1 MPHTAFPGLDRYVD
15 HCRSRFE
22 ADLKRLVEIPTV
34 SMDPAHRPD
43 IVRGAEAAAAV
54 LRAAGGTARIVATA
68 GNPVVVGELAGDA
81 RHPWVTVYNHMDVQ
95 PADEPTWKTA
105 PFELL
110 VQDGKYV
117 GRGSTDDKGPGLTAL
132 YAARYA
138 REQGLPLNIR
148 FLWEFEEEIGSPS
161 FEGMVRSEL
170 PRLRTD
176 SVLVSDTIWIAR
188 GKPSVPSGLRGLQG
202 LSIRLETGA
211 KNTHSGLTGGAAR
224 NPVAEIAGLVTR
236 MMDPRSGRAK
246 IPGFYDDVRPLTKRE
261 KEGFLASGFNVAQ
274 YRRAHE
280 LRSLRSD
287 DAFDIMKRIWAQ
299 PTFEVHGISGGYHGP
314 GVKTVVPSWA
324 EVKISCRL
332 VPDMQAKK
340 VLRLVREFT
349 RKHLPD
355 AKVTEEHHLDWFQ
368 GEISGAHAE
377 AATRA
382 LRFGFGRAPAF
393 VREGGSIGAVV
404 TMVKY
409 FKCPLVMIGL
419 SLPEHGYHAPNE
431 NYDWGQAAGGMKTF
445 VQYFDELTR
454 IRR

>member
-1 MPHTAFPGLDRYVD
+1 MPDAAFAGLDRYVKSS
-15 HCRSRFE
+15 RSRFE

-34 SMDPAHRPD
+34 SMDPEHKPD
-43 IVRGAEAAAAV
+43 IERGAKAAAAV
-54 LRAAGGTARIVATA
+54 LEAAGGSARIVATK
-68 GNPVVVGELAGDA
+68 GNPVVVGELRGAA
-81 RHPWVTVYNHMDVQ
+81 AHPWVTVYNHMDVQ
-95 PADEPTWKTA
+95 PADEPTWKSE
-105 PFELL
+105 PFKM
-110 VQDGKYV
+110 QIQNGKYV

-138 REQGLPLNIR
+138 REHGIPLNIR
-148 FLWEFEEEIGSPS
+148 FLWEFEEEVGSPS
-161 FEGMVRSEL
+161 FEGMVKAEL
-170 PRLRTD
+170 PSLRTD
-176 SVLVSDTIWIAR
+176 SVLVSDTIWIAK

-224 NPVAEIAGLVTR
+224 NPVAEIAGLVAK
-236 MMDPRSGRAK
+236 MMDPASGRAK

-261 KEGFLASGFNVAQ
+261 KAGFLASGFDVEQ

-280 LRSLRSD
+280 LHSLRSD

-332 VPDMQAKK
+332 VPDMKAKRI
-340 VLRLVREFT
+340 LQLVREFT
-349 RKHLPD
+349 RKHLPA

-382 LRFGFGRAPAF
+382 LQFGFGSSPAF

-404 TMVKY
+404 SMVKY
-409 FKCPLVMIGL
+409 FKCPHDKIGL

-431 NYDWGQAAGGMKTF
+431 NYDRGQASGGMKTF
-445 VQYFDELTR
+445 VKYFDELSR
-454 IRR
+454 MPR